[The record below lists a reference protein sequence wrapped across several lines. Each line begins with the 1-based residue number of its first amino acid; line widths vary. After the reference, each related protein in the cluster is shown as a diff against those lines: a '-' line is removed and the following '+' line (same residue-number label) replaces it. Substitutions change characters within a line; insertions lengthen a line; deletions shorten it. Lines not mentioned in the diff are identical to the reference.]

1 MSLSKNV
8 WKTLSEVDVSDHIEK
23 KGKLSYLSWAWAYG
37 IMMEHYPDIHY
48 TFEEDKCNET
58 GTVEIRCSVLLTEKD
73 QSMVRNMWLPV
84 MDHRNKAI
92 SNPDKFA
99 INSSKMRCLT
109 KCFAMFGL
117 GHYIYAG
124 EDLPEAVAKA
134 TVNEDQI
141 IAIKKL
147 LDETKSDE
155 KISTLNKLLNR
166 LLGRIV
172 SDNQDCVGSFTK
184 YSECDKSCGSNS
196 YQTRTYI

>member
-1 MSLSKNV
+1 MSLSKEV
-8 WKTLSEVDVSDHIEK
+8 WQTLSAIDVSDHIEK

-48 TFEEDKCNET
+48 TFEEDKCTET

-92 SNPDKFA
+92 PNPDKFA

-124 EDLPEAVAKA
+124 EDLPEAVVKA
-134 TVNEDQI
+134 TVSEEQI
-141 IAIKKL
+141 TKIINLIDHAKVDMPKFMKWLKVDKVDHILASNYDRVIAALEAKL
-147 LDETKSDE
+147 
-155 KISTLNKLLNR
+155 
-166 LLGRIV
+166 
-172 SDNQDCVGSFTK
+172 
-184 YSECDKSCGSNS
+184 
-196 YQTRTYI
+196 

>member
-37 IMMEHYPDIHY
+37 IMMKHYPDLHY
-48 TFEEDKCNET
+48 TFEEDKCTET
-58 GTVEIRCSVLLTEKD
+58 GTVEIRCSVLLTEND

-84 MDHRNKAI
+84 MDHRNKVI

-99 INSSKMRCLT
+99 FNSSKMRCLT

-134 TVNEDQI
+134 TVSEDQI

-155 KISTLNKLLNR
+155 ARFLEWLKVENIDQVLA
-166 LLGRIV
+166 
-172 SDNQDCVGSFTK
+172 
-184 YSECDKSCGSNS
+184 SN
-196 YQTRTYI
+196 YDRVIAAIEAKK